1 MALPDRVPSYDEL
14 LAGFGG
20 APPGAS
26 WKVFGDG
33 DQVGT
38 LNFLTPAR
46 VAHAATL
53 ARAGRVFSLDYP
65 VNAFEP
71 FPSGTRHRMVHHTFA
86 NNTFHRDDYLDNFY
100 LQATSQLD
108 SLRHIGHPDHGFYQ
122 GARTE
127 DVTGANTVL
136 GIHQLADHG
145 IVGRGVLLDVERF
158 MAGRGTPL
166 SPYRGDRITASV
178 LDAVAKEQGVTVLPG
193 DIVLVRTGW
202 AGHYVGLTPEERVAY
217 NQVRQCAGLA
227 QEEATVRWLW
237 DRQVSVI
244 AADNLGVEASPRQR
258 DVDRDF
264 ELPGQEVP
272 AKGVDHNGMLHRPLI
287 PLLGM
292 PMGEL
297 WALDALAADCAA
309 DRVYEFLLVCKPLT
323 VLGGAGSPPN
333 VTVVK

>member
-14 LAGFGG
+14 LANAD
-20 APPGAS
+20 APPGAA

-53 ARAGRVFSLDYP
+53 ARSGKVFSLDYP

-86 NNTFHRDDYLDNFY
+86 NNVFHRDDYLDNFY

-108 SLRHIGHPDHGFYQ
+108 ALRHIGHPHHGFYQ
-122 GARTE
+122 GLRTE
-127 DVTGANTVL
+127 DVTGENEAL
-136 GIHQLADHG
+136 GIHHLARHG

-158 MAGRGTPL
+158 MAGHGTPL
-166 SPYRGDRITASV
+166 SPYRGDRITVDILEAT
-178 LDAVAKEQGVTVLPG
+178 AKEQGVRVMSG
-193 DIVLVRTGW
+193 DIVLIRTGW
-202 AGHYVGLTPEERVAY
+202 AGHYLGLNREQRTEY
-217 NQVRQCAGLA
+217 NKVRQCAGLA

-237 DRQVSVI
+237 DHQIAVV
-244 AADNLGVEASPRQR
+244 AADNLGVEAAPRHT

-272 AKGVDHNGMLHRPLI
+272 ARGVDHNGMLHRPLI
-287 PLLGM
+287 SLLGM
-292 PMGEL
+292 PLGEL
-297 WALDALAADCAA
+297 WALDELAADCAE
-309 DRVYEFLLVCKPLT
+309 DHVHEFLLVCKPLM

-333 VTVVK
+333 ATAIK

>member
-14 LAGFGG
+14 LANTD

-53 ARAGRVFSLDYP
+53 ARTGKVFSLDYP
-65 VNAFEP
+65 VNSFEP
-71 FPSGTRHRMVHHTFA
+71 FPSGTRHRMAHHTFA
-86 NNTFHRDDYLDNFY
+86 NNVFHRDDYLDNFY

-108 SLRHIGHPDHGFYQ
+108 ALRHIGHPYYGFYQ
-122 GARTE
+122 GVRTE
-127 DVTGANTVL
+127 DVTGSNSVL
-136 GIHQLADHG
+136 GIHELAAHG
-145 IVGRGVLLDVERF
+145 IVGRGVLLDVARF
-158 MAGRGTPL
+158 MAARGTPL
-166 SPYRGDRITASV
+166 SPYRNDRITASV
-178 LDAVAKEQGVTVLPG
+178 LDSTARQQGVRMLPG
-193 DIVLVRTGW
+193 DIVLIRTGW
-202 AGHYVGLTPEERVAY
+202 AGHYVGLTESQRAEY
-217 NQVRQCAGLA
+217 NKVRKGAGLA

-237 DRQVSVI
+237 DHQVAVI
-244 AADNLGVEASPRQR
+244 AADNLGVEASPRNR

-272 AKGVDHNGMLHRPLI
+272 ARGTDHNGSLHRPLI

-297 WALDALAADCAA
+297 WALDDLADDCAA
-309 DRVYEFLLVCKPLT
+309 DHVYEFLLACKPLA
-323 VLGGAGSPPN
+323 VIGGAGSPPN
-333 VTVVK
+333 ATAIK

>member
-1 MALPDRVPSYDEL
+1 M
-14 LAGFGG
+14 
-20 APPGAS
+20 
-26 WKVFGDG
+26 
-33 DQVGT
+33 T
-38 LNFLTPAR
+38 
-46 VAHAATL
+46 
-53 ARAGRVFSLDYP
+53 
-65 VNAFEP
+65 
-71 FPSGTRHRMVHHTFA
+71 HHTFA
-86 NNTFHRDDYLDNFY
+86 NNAFHRDDYLDNFY

-108 SLRHIGHPDHGFYQ
+108 ALRHIGHPSYGFYQ

-127 DVTGANTVL
+127 DVTGSNTVL

-145 IVGRGVLLDVERF
+145 IVGRGVLLDVARF

-166 SPYRGDRITASV
+166 SPYRNDRITASV
-178 LDAVAKEQGVTVLPG
+178 LDAVAGHQGVAVRPG

-202 AGHYVGLTPEERVAY
+202 AGHYLSLSPDERAAY
-217 NQVRQCAGLA
+217 NKVRQGAGLA

-237 DRQVSVI
+237 DHQVAVI
-244 AADNLGVEASPRQR
+244 AADNLGVEASPRHR
-258 DVDRDF
+258 GTDRDF

-287 PLLGM
+287 PLLGL

-297 WALDALAADCAA
+297 WALDDLAADCFS

-333 VTVVK
+333 ATAVK

>member
-14 LAGFGG
+14 LASTD

-46 VAHAATL
+46 GAHAATL
-53 ARAGRVFSLDYP
+53 VRAGKVFGLDYP

-86 NNTFHRDDYLDNFY
+86 NNVFHRDDYLDNFY

-108 SLRHIGHPDHGFYQ
+108 SLRHIGHPHHGFYQ
-122 GARTE
+122 GLRTE
-127 DVTGANTVL
+127 DITGENGTL
-136 GIHQLADHG
+136 GIHHLAAHG
-145 IVGRGVLLDVERF
+145 IAGRGVLLDVARF

-166 SPYRGDRITASV
+166 SSYRNDRITAGI
-178 LDAVAKEQGVTVLPG
+178 LEATARQQGADLLPG

-202 AGHYVGLTPEERVAY
+202 AGHYVGLTQEQRAEY
-217 NQVRQCAGLA
+217 NKVRKCAGLA

-237 DRQVSVI
+237 DHQVAVI
-244 AADNLGVEASPRQR
+244 AADNLGVEASPRNR
-258 DVDRDF
+258 EVDRDF

-297 WALDALAADCAA
+297 WALDELGADCAA
-309 DRVYEFLLVCKPLT
+309 DHVYEFLLVCKPLN
-323 VLGGAGSPPN
+323 VIGGAGSPPN
-333 VTVVK
+333 ATAIK

>member
-1 MALPDRVPSYDEL
+1 MTLPDRVPSYDEL

-65 VNAFEP
+65 VNSFEP
-71 FPSGTRHRMVHHTFA
+71 FPSGTRHAAEHHTFA
-86 NNTFHRDDYLDNFY
+86 NNVFHRDDYLDNFY

-108 SLRHIGHPDHGFYQ
+108 ALRHIGHPSYGFYQ
-122 GARTE
+122 GVSTG
-127 DVTGANTVL
+127 DVTGSNAVL
-136 GIHQLADHG
+136 GIHQLAAHG
-145 IVGRGVLLDVERF
+145 IVGRGVLLDVSRF

-166 SPYRGDRITASV
+166 SPYRNDRITAAV
-178 LDAVAKEQGVTVLPG
+178 LDDVAKEQGVAVLPG
-193 DIVLVRTGW
+193 DIVLIRTGW
-202 AGHYVGLTPEERVAY
+202 AGHYVGLSASQRLAY
-217 NQVRQCAGLA
+217 NKVRKCAGLA

-237 DRQVSVI
+237 DHQVSVI
-244 AADNLGVEASPRQR
+244 AADNLGVEASPRDR
-258 DVDRDF
+258 LVDRDF
-264 ELPGQEVP
+264 ELPDQEIP

-297 WALDALAADCAA
+297 WALDDLADDCAA
-309 DRVYEFLLVCKPLT
+309 DHVYEFLLVCKPLAVT
-323 VLGGAGSPPN
+323 GGAGSPPN
-333 VTVVK
+333 ATAIK

>member
-1 MALPDRVPSYDEL
+1 MTLPDRIPSYDEL
-14 LAGFGG
+14 LANTD
-20 APPGAS
+20 APPGVS

-33 DQVGT
+33 DRVGT

-53 ARAGRVFSLDYP
+53 ARAGRVFNLDYP

-71 FPSGTRHRMVHHTFA
+71 FPSGTRHEMVHHTFA
-86 NNTFHRDDYLDNFY
+86 NNVFHRDDYLDNFY

-108 SLRHIGHPDHGFYQ
+108 SLRHIGHPYHGFYQ
-122 GARTE
+122 GVRTE
-127 DVTGANTVL
+127 DVTGENEML
-136 GIHQLADHG
+136 GIHHLARHG

-166 SPYRGDRITASV
+166 SPYRNDRITVEILEAT
-178 LDAVAKEQGVTVLPG
+178 AKQQGVRVLPG

-202 AGHYVGLTPEERVAY
+202 AGHYTGLTREQRVEY
-217 NQVRQCAGLA
+217 NKVRRCPGLA

-237 DRQVSVI
+237 DHQVAVI
-244 AADNLGVEASPRQR
+244 AADNLGVEASPRHR
-258 DVDRDF
+258 DTDRDF
-264 ELPGQEVP
+264 ELPDQEVP
-272 AKGVDHNGMLHRPLI
+272 DKGVDHNGMLHRPLI

-297 WALDALAADCAA
+297 WALDELAADCGE
-309 DRVYEFLLVCKPLT
+309 DRVYEFMLVCKPLN

-333 VTVVK
+333 ATVIK

>member
-1 MALPDRVPSYDEL
+1 
-14 LAGFGG
+14 
-20 APPGAS
+20 
-26 WKVFGDG
+26 
-33 DQVGT
+33 
-38 LNFLTPAR
+38 

-71 FPSGTRHRMVHHTFA
+71 FPSGTRHEMVHHTFA
-86 NNTFHRDDYLDNFY
+86 NNVFHRDDYLDNFY

-108 SLRHIGHPDHGFYQ
+108 SLRHIGHPYHGFYQ
-122 GARTE
+122 GVRTE
-127 DVTGANTVL
+127 DVTGENETL
-136 GIHQLADHG
+136 GIHHLARHG

-166 SPYRGDRITASV
+166 SPYRNDRITVEILEAT
-178 LDAVAKEQGVTVLPG
+178 AKQQGVRVLPG

-202 AGHYVGLTPEERVAY
+202 AGHYTGLTREQRVEY
-217 NQVRQCAGLA
+217 NKVRRCPGLA

-237 DRQVSVI
+237 DHQVAVI
-244 AADNLGVEASPRQR
+244 AADNLGVEASPRHR
-258 DVDRDF
+258 DTDRDF
-264 ELPGQEVP
+264 ELPNQEVP
-272 AKGVDHNGMLHRPLI
+272 DKGVDHNGMLHRPLI

-297 WALDALAADCAA
+297 WALDELAADCAE
-309 DRVYEFLLVCKPLT
+309 DRVYEFMLVCKPLN

-333 VTVVK
+333 ATVIK

>member
-1 MALPDRVPSYDEL
+1 MSLPERIPSYDEL

-26 WKVFGDG
+26 WQVFGDG
-33 DQVGT
+33 DRVGT

-53 ARAGRVFSLDYP
+53 ARAGKVFSLDYP

-71 FPSGTRHRMVHHTFA
+71 YPSGTRHPMVHHTFA
-86 NNTFHRDDYLDNFY
+86 NNVFHRDDYVDSLY
-100 LQATSQLD
+100 LQGTSQLD
-108 SLRHIGHPDHGFYQ
+108 ALRHIGHPYHGFYQ
-122 GARTE
+122 GIRTE
-127 DVTGANTVL
+127 DVTGENTTL
-136 GIHQLADHG
+136 GIGDLASRG

-166 SPYRGDRITASV
+166 SPYRNDRITVGV
-178 LDAVAKEQGVTVLPG
+178 LDDVAKEQGVTVLPG

-202 AGHYVGLTPEERVAY
+202 AGHYVSLSEAERVAY
-217 NQVRQCAGLA
+217 NKVRKCAGLA

-237 DRQVSVI
+237 DHQVAVI
-244 AADNLGVEASPRQR
+244 AADNLGVEASPRHR
-258 DVDRDF
+258 DLDRDF

-297 WALDALAADCAA
+297 WALDELAADCAA
-309 DRVYEFLLVCKPLT
+309 DGVYEFLLVCKPLN
-323 VLGGAGSPPN
+323 VPGGAGSPPN
-333 VTVVK
+333 ATAVK

>member
-1 MALPDRVPSYDEL
+1 MTLPDRIPSYDEL
-14 LAGFGG
+14 LANTD

-33 DQVGT
+33 DRVGT

-53 ARAGRVFSLDYP
+53 ARAGTVFSLDYP

-71 FPSGTRHRMVHHTFA
+71 FPSGTRHEMVHHTFA
-86 NNTFHRDDYLDNFY
+86 NNVFHRDDYLDNFY

-108 SLRHIGHPDHGFYQ
+108 SLRHIGHPHHGFYQ
-122 GARTE
+122 GVRAE
-127 DVTGANTVL
+127 DVTGENETL
-136 GIHQLADHG
+136 GIHHLARHG
-145 IVGRGVLLDVERF
+145 IAGRGVLLDVARF

-166 SPYRGDRITASV
+166 SPYRNDRITVDILEAT
-178 LDAVAKEQGVTVLPG
+178 AKQQGVRVLLG

-202 AGHYVGLTPEERVAY
+202 AGHYTGLTREQRVEY
-217 NQVRQCAGLA
+217 NKVRQCPGLA

-237 DRQVSVI
+237 DHQVAVI
-244 AADNLGVEASPRQR
+244 AADNLGVEASPRHR
-258 DVDRDF
+258 DTDRDF
-264 ELPGQEVP
+264 ELPNQEVP

-297 WALDALAADCAA
+297 WALDELAADCAE
-309 DRVYEFLLVCKPLT
+309 DRVYEFMLVCKPLN

-333 VTVVK
+333 ATVIK

>member
-1 MALPDRVPSYDEL
+1 MTLPDRVPSYDEL
-14 LAGFGG
+14 LANTD

-53 ARAGRVFSLDYP
+53 ARAGKVFSLDYP

-71 FPSGTRHRMVHHTFA
+71 YPSGTRHPMVHHTFA
-86 NNTFHRDDYLDNFY
+86 NNVFHRDDWVDSFY

-108 SLRHIGHPDHGFYQ
+108 ALRHIGHPDHGFYQ
-122 GARTE
+122 GAPTE
-127 DVTGANTVL
+127 EVTGENETL
-136 GIHQLADHG
+136 GIHQLAARG

-166 SPYRGDRITASV
+166 SPYRNDRITVDILEAT
-178 LDAVAKEQGVTVLPG
+178 AGQQGVRVLPG

-202 AGHYVGLTPEERVAY
+202 AGHYTGLSEPERAEY
-217 NQVRQCAGLA
+217 NKVKKCAGLA

-237 DRQVSVI
+237 DHQVAVI
-244 AADNLGVEASPRQR
+244 AADNLGVEASPRNR
-258 DVDRDF
+258 DTDRDF
-264 ELPGQEVP
+264 ELPDQEVP
-272 AKGVDHNGMLHRPLI
+272 SKGVDHNGMLHRPLI

-297 WALDALAADCAA
+297 WALDELAADCAG
-309 DRVYEFLLVCKPLT
+309 DRVYEFLLVCKPLA

-333 VTVVK
+333 ATAVK